1 MKMNASFES
10 QIALH
15 IRQCE
20 LEAIKCGTLKN
31 FSTSHLPSIVLNILY
46 LESKFKFLSR
56 RMGGLGREGCSDF
69 FGGRGGFGG
78 GFYFYFPELVGSRL
92 QIIAFGCW
100 RFRGHLDLF

>member
-69 FGGRGGFGG
+69 FGGRGGG
-78 GFYFYFPELVGSRL
+78 GFYFYFPESMGSSF
-92 QIIAFGCW
+92 QIIAFCYW